1 MKMRRF
7 KYVTVVIE
15 YNLYVSHSFTILNLI
30 QSKNDKIF
38 NKGTIIVIQLFFI
51 CYLFI
56 IYNL

>member
-15 YNLYVSHSFTILNLI
+15 YNLHVSHSFTILNLI

-38 NKGTIIVIQLFFI
+38 NKGTIIVIRFFFI
-51 CYLFI
+51 YYLFI